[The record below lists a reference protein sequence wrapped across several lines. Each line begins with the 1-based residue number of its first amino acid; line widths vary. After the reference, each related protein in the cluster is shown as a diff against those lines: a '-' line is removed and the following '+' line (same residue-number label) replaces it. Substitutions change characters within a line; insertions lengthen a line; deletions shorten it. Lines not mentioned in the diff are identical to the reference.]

1 MVQSKGT
8 STPQISLDGAVH
20 YRLRDLAFPA
30 YVALEVTLDP
40 GILFLVLNT
49 GKRGQERV
57 FWKYISPRFLAS
69 LDFSKDSAVIRFT
82 GGDEIKNTEESG
94 DDFVCSWTGSPTTTP
109 WAFGRP
115 LSVGLYSLHSQGAG
129 PRVQFRQGGH
139 PQQQFRADLPRHF
152 LYSHHPCK
160 ERIKNLLECG
170 YNQSDYRRVRQ
181 GGRRPVGS
189 EYHQNTI
196 SECRGSRTATRL
208 LTFGLHGV

>member
-57 FWKYISPRFLAS
+57 FWKYIYPRFLAS

-129 PRVQFRQGGH
+129 PGVQFRQGGH
-139 PQQQFRADLPRHF
+139 L
-152 LYSHHPCK
+152 
-160 ERIKNLLECG
+160 
-170 YNQSDYRRVRQ
+170 
-181 GGRRPVGS
+181 
-189 EYHQNTI
+189 
-196 SECRGSRTATRL
+196 
-208 LTFGLHGV
+208 

>member
-1 MVQSKGT
+1 MIQSKGT

-82 GGDEIKNTEESG
+82 GGDEIKNAG
-94 DDFVCSWTGSPTTTP
+94 RDLQ
-109 WAFGRP
+109 RP
-115 LSVGLYSLHSQGAG
+115 LLGLSVVPFQLAYTVSIHKAQGLEYNSAKEVIPSSNSEQISHGIFYTAIT
-129 PRVQFRQGGH
+129 
-139 PQQQFRADLPRHF
+139 RA
-152 LYSHHPCK
+152 K
-160 ERIKNLLECG
+160 EKLKI
-170 YNQSDYRRVRQ
+170 
-181 GGRRPVGS
+181 
-189 EYHQNTI
+189 
-196 SECRGSRTATRL
+196 
-208 LTFGLHGV
+208 F

>member
-82 GGDEIKNTEESG
+82 GGDEIAG
-94 DDFVCSWTGSPTTTP
+94 RDLR
-109 WAFGRP
+109 RP
-115 LSVGLYSLHSQGAG
+115 LLGLSVVPFQLAYTVSIHKAQGLEYNSAKEVIPSSNSEQISHGIFYTAIT
-129 PRVQFRQGGH
+129 
-139 PQQQFRADLPRHF
+139 RA
-152 LYSHHPCK
+152 K
-160 ERIKNLLECG
+160 EKLKI
-170 YNQSDYRRVRQ
+170 
-181 GGRRPVGS
+181 
-189 EYHQNTI
+189 
-196 SECRGSRTATRL
+196 
-208 LTFGLHGV
+208 F

>member
-115 LSVGLYSLHSQGAG
+115 PFSWPIQSPFTRRRASSTIP
-129 PRVQFRQGGH
+129 PRRSSPAAIPSRSPTAFSIQPSPVQR
-139 PQQQFRADLPRHF
+139 
-152 LYSHHPCK
+152 
-160 ERIKNLLECG
+160 KN
-170 YNQSDYRRVRQ
+170 
-181 GGRRPVGS
+181 
-189 EYHQNTI
+189 
-196 SECRGSRTATRL
+196 
-208 LTFGLHGV
+208 

>member
-94 DDFVCSWTGSPTTTP
+94 DDFVCSWTDLR
-109 WAFGRP
+109 RP
-115 LSVGLYSLHSQGAG
+115 LLGLSVVPFQLALTVSIHKAQGLEYNSAKEVIPSSNWS
-129 PRVQFRQGGH
+129 RS
-139 PQQQFRADLPRHF
+139 PRHF
-152 LYSHHPCK
+152 SIQPSPVQ
-160 ERIKNLLECG
+160 RKN
-170 YNQSDYRRVRQ
+170 
-181 GGRRPVGS
+181 
-189 EYHQNTI
+189 
-196 SECRGSRTATRL
+196 
-208 LTFGLHGV
+208 

>member
-1 MVQSKGT
+1 MIQSKGT

-82 GGDEIKNTEESG
+82 GGDEIKTRKSLG
-94 DDFVCSWTGSPTTTP
+94 MTSSVAGRDLQ
-109 WAFGRP
+109 RP
-115 LSVGLYSLHSQGAG
+115 LLGLSVVPFQLAYTVSIHKAQGLEYNSAKEVIPSSNSEQISHGIFYTAIT
-129 PRVQFRQGGH
+129 
-139 PQQQFRADLPRHF
+139 RA
-152 LYSHHPCK
+152 K
-160 ERIKNLLECG
+160 EKLKI
-170 YNQSDYRRVRQ
+170 
-181 GGRRPVGS
+181 
-189 EYHQNTI
+189 
-196 SECRGSRTATRL
+196 
-208 LTFGLHGV
+208 F

>member
-94 DDFVCSWTGSPTTTP
+94 RDLQ
-109 WAFGRP
+109 RP
-115 LSVGLYSLHSQGAG
+115 LLGLSVVPFQLAYTVSIHKAQGLEYNSAKEVIPSSNSEQISHGIFYTAIT
-129 PRVQFRQGGH
+129 
-139 PQQQFRADLPRHF
+139 RA
-152 LYSHHPCK
+152 K
-160 ERIKNLLECG
+160 EKLKI
-170 YNQSDYRRVRQ
+170 
-181 GGRRPVGS
+181 
-189 EYHQNTI
+189 
-196 SECRGSRTATRL
+196 
-208 LTFGLHGV
+208 F

>member
-1 MVQSKGT
+1 VIQSKGT

-82 GGDEIKNTEESG
+82 GGDEIKNAG
-94 DDFVCSWTGSPTTTP
+94 RDLQ
-109 WAFGRP
+109 RP
-115 LSVGLYSLHSQGAG
+115 LLGLSVVPFQLAYTVSIHKAQGLEYNSAKEVIPSSNSEQISHGIFYTAIT
-129 PRVQFRQGGH
+129 
-139 PQQQFRADLPRHF
+139 RA
-152 LYSHHPCK
+152 K
-160 ERIKNLLECG
+160 EKLKI
-170 YNQSDYRRVRQ
+170 
-181 GGRRPVGS
+181 
-189 EYHQNTI
+189 
-196 SECRGSRTATRL
+196 
-208 LTFGLHGV
+208 F

>member
-1 MVQSKGT
+1 MT
-8 STPQISLDGAVH
+8 SSVAG
-20 YRLRDLAFPA
+20 RDL
-30 YVALEVTLDP
+30 
-40 GILFLVLNT
+40 
-49 GKRGQERV
+49 R
-57 FWKYISPRFLAS
+57 
-69 LDFSKDSAVIRFT
+69 
-82 GGDEIKNTEESG
+82 
-94 DDFVCSWTGSPTTTP
+94 
-109 WAFGRP
+109 RP
-115 LSVGLYSLHSQGAG
+115 LLGLSVVPFQFGLYSLHSQGAG

-160 ERIKNLLECG
+160 GKIKNLLECG

-208 LTFGLHGV
+208 LTFGCMEYNKGAQAKFIWSIMTLRECCPSGRRRDEGSRWESGAIPVAVCA

>member
-109 WAFGRP
+109 WALQSPFTRRRASSTIP
-115 LSVGLYSLHSQGAG
+115 
-129 PRVQFRQGGH
+129 PRRSSPAAIPSRSPTAFSIQPSPVQR
-139 PQQQFRADLPRHF
+139 
-152 LYSHHPCK
+152 
-160 ERIKNLLECG
+160 KN
-170 YNQSDYRRVRQ
+170 
-181 GGRRPVGS
+181 
-189 EYHQNTI
+189 
-196 SECRGSRTATRL
+196 
-208 LTFGLHGV
+208 

>member
-152 LYSHHPCK
+152 LYSHHRAK
-160 ERIKNLLECG
+160 EKLKI
-170 YNQSDYRRVRQ
+170 
-181 GGRRPVGS
+181 
-189 EYHQNTI
+189 
-196 SECRGSRTATRL
+196 
-208 LTFGLHGV
+208 F